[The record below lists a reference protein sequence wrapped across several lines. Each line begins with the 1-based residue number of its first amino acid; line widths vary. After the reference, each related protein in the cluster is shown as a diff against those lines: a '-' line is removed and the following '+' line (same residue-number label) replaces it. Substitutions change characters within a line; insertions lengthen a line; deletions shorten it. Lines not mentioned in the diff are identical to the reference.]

1 MVNKKFKTLIS
12 CVAITAM
19 INTTPYSVFAAT
31 TASSNSSIT
40 TNSSS
45 VSSNFKLV
53 NADSTWVVDTT
64 TKLSKLTIGDG
75 AAITAPDGY
84 SVTLSVNG
92 IGKTIESGTYEGN
105 VVLSIT
111 KQNVVEYAKA
121 NLTHYFRQGLYVDS
135 TGVVDDKSVK
145 AIVIGGKVTTDSA
158 VNVNINSDE
167 ESFNGIY
174 VAGGTYNVK
183 GAKMDSI
190 GNGGNDF
197 AGFGAGIMATG
208 GDTTLV
214 VDGADV
220 FTHGATRPAIIA
232 ANGSNLVVK
241 NSKIKTENGTLP
253 SDYKPNVQL
262 GLMKSAPWMLG
273 ISGNCRATNVLGS
286 NTTSTYINSSVA
298 SEGWGTLSTDD
309 CSNIKLTAINSNI
322 AITGE
327 SGYGAYAIGDAV
339 DTFYGSNITT
349 PDYGMIITGGT
360 GIFAAST
367 SQNVKT
373 ANSDLKLGLTL
384 NEMKALKE
392 AQTTVK
398 SDRFGV
404 MCHGSGNIYVKD
416 GTIFD
421 AGETTFLVKGTNAN
435 INVDGSKGAQLKTG
449 NGVLLQLMDN
459 DDPGPVMIDGV
470 MYNTGVYHE
479 PTGDAAL
486 DTTHNT
492 TAVTSGTDTIANFSN
507 ITLSGNF
514 YNSTRG
520 GTSTDMTG
528 KEVNLA
534 KNLSLNFDKAKI
546 TGVISASTAKHAIDT
561 ITSEEY
567 KQLGE
572 ITNTSAAAINN
583 GVIVSLTN
591 GSTWTVTGNSY
602 LTSLTIGK
610 DSKITAPNGYKVNM
624 KVNGYETN
632 ITSGTYNG
640 KIEFTITQNNNKNNF
655 TN

>member
-1 MVNKKFKTLIS
+1 MINKKLKILIC

-31 TASSNSSIT
+31 TASSNSAVT
-40 TNSSS
+40 ASSKS

-53 NADSTWVVDTT
+53 DANSTWVVDTT

-75 AAITAPDGY
+75 STITAPDGY

-92 IGKTIESGTYEGN
+92 VGKTIEPGTYEGD

-111 KQNVVEYAKA
+111 KQNVVEYSNA

-135 TGVVDDKSVK
+135 TGVVDAKSVK
-145 AIVIGGKVTTDSA
+145 AVVVGGKVTTDSA
-158 VNVNINSDE
+158 VNVKINSDE

-183 GAKMDSI
+183 GTKIDFT

-208 GDTTLV
+208 SDTTLV
-214 VDGADV
+214 VDSADV
-220 FTHGATRPAIIA
+220 QTHGAIRPAIIA

-241 NSKIKTENGTLP
+241 NSNIKTENGILP
-253 SDYKPNVQL
+253 ADYKPNVQL

-286 NTTSTYINSSVA
+286 GTTSTYINSSVA
-298 SEGWGTLSTDD
+298 SEGWGVLSTDD
-309 CSNIKLTAINSNI
+309 CSNVKLTSINSNI
-322 AITGE
+322 SITGN

-339 DTFYGSNITT
+339 DTFYGSKINT
-349 PDYGMIITGGT
+349 PDYSMIITGGT
-360 GIFAAST
+360 GIFGAST
-367 SQNVKT
+367 SENVQT
-373 ANSDLKLGLTL
+373 ANNSLKLGLTS

-392 AQTTVK
+392 TQTTVK

-416 GTIFD
+416 GTTFD
-421 AGETTFLVKGTNAN
+421 TGETTFLIKGTNAN

-459 DDPGPVMIDGV
+459 DDPGPVMTDGV

-479 PTGDAAL
+479 PTGDATL
-486 DTTHNT
+486 DTAHNT
-492 TAVTSGTDTIANFSN
+492 TTVTSGTDTIANFSN
-507 ITLSGNF
+507 ITLNGNF

-534 KNLSLNFDKAKI
+534 KNLSLNFDNTKI
-546 TGVISASTAKHAIDT
+546 TGVISSSNAKHAIYT
-561 ITSEEY
+561 ITSDEY

-572 ITNTSAAAINN
+572 VTNAPAAAINN
-583 GVIVSLTN
+583 GAIVSLTN

-602 LTSLTIGK
+602 LTSLTIADGA
-610 DSKITAPNGYKVNM
+610 KITAPDGYKVTM
-624 KVNGYETN
+624 KVNGSETN
-632 ITSGTYNG
+632 ISSGTYKG
-640 KIEFTITQNNNKNNF
+640 EIELIVTKNNN
-655 TN
+655 

>member
-1 MVNKKFKTLIS
+1 MVNQKLKKLIS
-12 CVAITAM
+12 CVAIAAM
-19 INTTPYSVFAAT
+19 INSTPYSVFAAT
-31 TASSNSSIT
+31 TTSSNSAVT
-40 TNSSS
+40 E
-45 VSSNFKLV
+45 VSNAIVSNFKLV
-53 NADSTWVVDTT
+53 NENSTWVVDAT
-64 TKLSKLTIGDG
+64 TKLSKLTISDG

-92 IGKTIESGTYEGN
+92 VGKPIEPGTYEGN
-105 VVLSIT
+105 IVLSIT
-111 KQNVVEYAKA
+111 KQNVVEYTKA
-121 NLTHYFRQGLYVDS
+121 NLVHYFRQGLYVDS

-145 AIVIGGKVTTDSA
+145 AVVVGGNVTTDSA

-174 VAGGTYNVK
+174 VAGGTYNIK
-183 GAKMDSI
+183 GSKIHFI
-190 GNGGNDF
+190 GNGENDF
-197 AGFGAGIMATG
+197 AGLGAGIMATG
-208 GDTTLV
+208 SDTTLV
-214 VDGADV
+214 VDSTDV
-220 FTHGATRPAIIA
+220 FTHGAIRPAIIA

-241 NSKIKTENGTLP
+241 NSKIITENGTLP

-309 CSNIKLTAINSNI
+309 CSNIKLTSINSNI
-322 AITGE
+322 AITGD

-360 GIFAAST
+360 GIFASST
-367 SQNVKT
+367 SQNVIT
-373 ANSDLKLGLTL
+373 ANRDLNLGLTS
-384 NEMKALKE
+384 NEIKSLKE
-392 AQTTVK
+392 RQTTVK
-398 SDRFGV
+398 SNRFGV

-421 AGETTFLVKGTNAN
+421 TGETTFLIKGTNAN
-435 INVDGSKGAQLKTG
+435 IDVDGSKGAQLKTK

-459 DDPGPVMIDGV
+459 DDPGPVISDGV

-479 PTGDAAL
+479 PTGDATL
-486 DTTHNT
+486 DTTHS
-492 TAVTSGTDTIANFSN
+492 TATVTSGTDTIANFSN
-507 ITLSGNF
+507 ITLNGNF

-528 KEVNLA
+528 NEINLA
-534 KNLSLNFDKAKI
+534 KNLSLNFDNTKI

-561 ITSEEY
+561 ITSTEY

-572 ITNTSAAAINN
+572 VTNTPATAINN

-591 GSTWTVTGNSY
+591 GSTWTVTGDSY
-602 LTSLTIGK
+602 LTRLTITDGA
-610 DSKITAPNGYKVNM
+610 KIAAPNGYKVTM
-624 KVNGYETN
+624 KVNGSETN
-632 ITSGTYNG
+632 IMSGTYNG
-640 KIEFTITQNNNKNNF
+640 KIEFTVTKSNS
-655 TN
+655 

>member
-1 MVNKKFKTLIS
+1 MVNKKLKTLIS

-19 INTTPYSVFAAT
+19 INSTPYSVFAAT
-31 TASSNSSIT
+31 TSSSNSAVTAVS
-40 TNSSS
+40 NS
-45 VSSNFKLV
+45 VASNFKLV
-53 NADSTWVVDTT
+53 NANSTWVVDTT

-75 AAITAPDGY
+75 ASITAPDGY
-84 SVTLSVNG
+84 GVTLSVNG
-92 IGKTIESGTYEGN
+92 VGKTIGPGTYEGN

-111 KQNVVEYAKA
+111 KQNVVEYEKA

-145 AIVIGGKVTTDSA
+145 AVVVGGKVTSDSA
-158 VNVNINSDE
+158 VNVKINSDE

-174 VAGGTYNVK
+174 VAGGTYNIN
-183 GAKMDSI
+183 GAKIDLN

-208 GDTTLV
+208 SDTKLV

-220 FTHGATRPAIIA
+220 QTHGAIRPAIIA

-309 CSNIKLTAINSNI
+309 CSNIKLTSINSNI
-322 AITGE
+322 SITGQ

-360 GIFAAST
+360 GIFGAST
-367 SQNVKT
+367 SENVQT
-373 ANSDLKLGLTL
+373 ANSNLKLGLTS

-392 AQTTVK
+392 TQTTVK
-398 SDRFGV
+398 SNRFGV

-416 GTIFD
+416 GTTFD
-421 AGETTFLVKGTNAN
+421 TRETTFLIKGTNAN

-459 DDPGPVMIDGV
+459 DDPGPVMTNGV

-479 PTGDAAL
+479 PTGDATL

-492 TAVTSGTDTIANFSN
+492 TTVTSGTDTIANFSN
-507 ITLSGNF
+507 ITLNGNF

-528 KEVNLA
+528 KKVDLA
-534 KNLSLNFDKAKI
+534 KNLSLNFDKSKI
-546 TGVISASTAKHAIDT
+546 TGVISASTARHAIDT
-561 ITSEEY
+561 ITSNEY

-572 ITNTSAAAINN
+572 VTNTSAAAINN

-602 LTSLTIGK
+602 LTNLTIGAG
-610 DSKITAPNGYKVNM
+610 SKITAPTGYKVTM
-624 KVNGYETN
+624 KVNGSETN
-632 ITSGTYNG
+632 IAAGTYNG
-640 KIEFTITQNNNKNNF
+640 NIEITVTQTNN
-655 TN
+655 